1 MRYSKPQI
9 ITALTTIVKIQ
20 EKIIKANA
28 ASARIYKA
36 ELKETIKLYERAM
49 ENWLSAID
57 MIAGYEKDKKIIWAE
72 RNDAIRDY
80 NAIHQ
85 LASHAAVPP
94 LRHYDLPEN
103 MQLDPSQ
110 EYDFNV
116 KSTLMES
123 GRVRNK
129 LIVSPKSLP
138 TQDFKKKKKKRKKRK
153 SKYGDLFKRRKS
165 K

>member
-1 MRYSKPQI
+1 MKYKNKDLVQI
-9 ITALTTIVKIQ
+9 IKIQ
-20 EKIIKANA
+20 EKVIRANA
-28 ASARIYKA
+28 AAAGIYKA

-49 ENWLSAID
+49 ENWLSAVD
-57 MIAGYEKDKKIIWAE
+57 MIAGLEKDRKDIWAQ
-72 RNDAIRDY
+72 RNDAVRDY

-85 LASHAAVPP
+85 LASFAAVPP

-123 GRVRNK
+123 GRAKNK
-129 LIVSPKSLP
+129 IIVSPKSSP
-138 TQDFKKKKKKRKKRK
+138 KQDFKKNKKKRKKQNEK
-153 SKYGDLFKRRKS
+153 I
-165 K
+165 

>member
-1 MRYSKPQI
+1 MKYKNKDLVQI
-9 ITALTTIVKIQ
+9 IKIQ
-20 EKIIKANA
+20 EKVIRANA
-28 ASARIYKA
+28 AAAGIYKA

-49 ENWLSAID
+49 ENWLSAVD
-57 MIAGYEKDKKIIWAE
+57 MIAGLEKDRKDIWAQ
-72 RNDAIRDY
+72 RNDAVRDY

-85 LASHAAVPP
+85 LASFAAVPP

-138 TQDFKKKKKKRKKRK
+138 TQDFKKKKKKHKK
-153 SKYGDLFKRRKS
+153 SK
-165 K
+165 

>member
-1 MRYSKPQI
+1 MDREKDLKAI
-9 ITALTTIVKIQ
+9 IKIQ

-28 ASARIYKA
+28 AAARTYKA
-36 ELKETIKLYERAM
+36 ELKETIELYGRAM
-49 ENWLSAID
+49 ENWLSAVD
-57 MIAGYEKDKKIIWAE
+57 MIAGLEKDRINIWAQ
-72 RNDAIRDY
+72 RNDAVRDY

-85 LASHAAVPP
+85 LASYAAVPP

-129 LIVSPKSLP
+129 LIVSPKSSP
-138 TQDFKKKKKKRKKRK
+138 TQDFKKNKKKRKK
-153 SKYGDLFKRRKS
+153 SK
-165 K
+165 

>member
-1 MRYSKPQI
+1 MDREKDLKAI
-9 ITALTTIVKIQ
+9 IKIQ

-28 ASARIYKA
+28 AAARTYKA
-36 ELKETIKLYERAM
+36 ELKETIELYGRAM
-49 ENWLSAID
+49 ENWLSAVD
-57 MIAGYEKDKKIIWAE
+57 MIAGLEKDRINIWAQ
-72 RNDAIRDY
+72 RNDAVRDY

-85 LASHAAVPP
+85 LASYAAVPP

-138 TQDFKKKKKKRKKRK
+138 TQDFKKNKKKRKK
-153 SKYGDLFKRRKS
+153 SK
-165 K
+165 

>member
-1 MRYSKPQI
+1 MTKANIKDLKAI
-9 ITALTTIVKIQ
+9 IKIQ

-36 ELKETIKLYERAM
+36 ELKETEKLYQRAM
-49 ENWLSAID
+49 ANWLSSMD
-57 MIAGYEKDKKIIWAE
+57 MLAGYEKDKKEIWAQ
-72 RNDAIRDY
+72 RNEAIRDY

-85 LASHAAVPP
+85 LASFAAVPP

-138 TQDFKKKKKKRKKRK
+138 TQDFKKKKKRSKK
-153 SKYGDLFKRRKS
+153 SK
-165 K
+165 

>member
-1 MRYSKPQI
+1 MKYKNKDLVQI
-9 ITALTTIVKIQ
+9 IKIQ
-20 EKIIKANA
+20 EKVIRANA
-28 ASARIYKA
+28 AAAGIYKA

-49 ENWLSAID
+49 ENWLSAVD
-57 MIAGYEKDKKIIWAE
+57 MIAGLEKDRKDIWAQ
-72 RNDAIRDY
+72 RNDAVRDY

-85 LASHAAVPP
+85 LASFAAVPP

-123 GRVRNK
+123 GRVKNK
-129 LIVSPKSLP
+129 IIVSPKSSP
-138 TQDFKKKKKKRKKRK
+138 KQDFKKNKKKRKKQNEK
-153 SKYGDLFKRRKS
+153 I
-165 K
+165 